1 MRFLPHTDAD
11 RQAMLATIDVGGM
24 RDLFTDI
31 PAEFHRKPGSLN
43 LPEALSEAGILRKF
57 TQAAESNRHA
67 GNTRCFLGGG
77 TYHHFVPAVVDYVI
91 SRGEFLTAYTPY
103 QPEIAQG
110 TLQALF
116 EFQTMIARLTGM
128 EVSNASMYDAATSV
142 AEAALMA
149 RRVTRKSRIVMAG
162 SVNPRYR
169 AVTANYLSR
178 QDGEYVEVK
187 SKKGDSLLSSERSG
201 ELRSKTKSHE
211 CGRVSSGGKSET
223 VPFLHNLDAVIDA
236 VDDQTACVIVQYP
249 DFYGSV
255 YDLTSLRTA
264 CDAHK
269 CLMVVAFSDVTAFA
283 LIDPPGAYGADIAIG
298 SGQSLG
304 IPMGFGGPHLGLF
317 TCKQQYVRQMPGR
330 VCGMTKDLNGKR
342 GFVLTLSTREQH
354 IRREKATSNICS
366 NQGLMCTAAATYM
379 TLMGDAGL
387 ETVARHSAAALN
399 QLIEGLPEHVQA
411 VPGAHFNETVLSFA
425 DEATRNHFM
434 DEAAGQNIFAG
445 IPLEQLDGAAEPCH
459 LLVATTE
466 MIEESDISDY
476 LNTLEAAA

>member
-1 MRFLPHTDAD
+1 MRFLPHTETD
-11 RQAMLATIDVGGM
+11 RRAMLETMGLATV
-24 RDLFTDI
+24 RDLFADV
-31 PAEFHRKPGSLN
+31 PAEFQMDAGSLE
-43 LPEALSEAGILRKF
+43 LADALSEAGIVRKF
-57 TQAAESNRHA
+57 TRASQKNRNASNSA
-67 GNTRCFLGGG
+67 YFLGGG

-103 QPEIAQG
+103 QPEISQG

-128 EVSNASMYDAATSV
+128 DVSNASMYEAATAT

-149 RRVTRKSRIVMAG
+149 RRVTRKSRVVMAG

-169 AVTANYLSR
+169 SVTANYLSR
-178 QDGEYVEVK
+178 LEGEYVEV
-187 SKKGDSLLSSERSG
+187 GMGQSG
-201 ELRSKTKSHE
+201 TNFGTDLEK
-211 CGRVSSGGKSET
+211 
-223 VPFLHNLDAVIDA
+223 VIDA
-236 VDDQTACVIVQYP
+236 IDATTACVIVQYP

-255 YDLTSLRTA
+255 YDLAPLRAA
-264 CDAHK
+264 CDAAK
-269 CLMVVAFSDVTAFA
+269 CLMVVAFSDISAFA
-283 LIDPPGAYGADIAIG
+283 LIESPGAMGADIAVG

-317 TCKQQYVRQMPGR
+317 TCKQKYLRQMPGR
-330 VCGMTKDLNGKR
+330 VCGMTSDVNGKR

-387 ETVARHSAAALN
+387 ARVARHSAAALQSLLS
-399 QLIEGLPEHVQA
+399 QLPAHVSA
-411 VPGAHFNETVLSFA
+411 ANGARYNETVLSFTDKSA
-425 DEATRNHFM
+425 RERFL
-434 DEAAGQNIFAG
+434 AAARTQDIFAG
-445 IPLEQLDGAAEPCH
+445 IPLEQIDPAAANNH

-466 MIEESDISDY
+466 MVEPTDITGF
-476 LNTLEAAA
+476 LAALEVAK

>member
-1 MRFLPHTDAD
+1 MRFLPHTDSD
-11 RQAMLATIDVGGM
+11 RQAMLDTIGVSGIG
-24 RDLFTDI
+24 DLFADI
-31 PAEFHRKPGSLN
+31 PSEFHIEKGSLAIADA
-43 LPEALSEAGILRKF
+43 LPEAGIVRKF
-57 TQAAESNRHA
+57 TRAAEQNRNA
-67 GNTRCFLGGG
+67 TNTRYFLGGG

-103 QPEIAQG
+103 QPEISQG

-128 EVSNASMYDAATSV
+128 DVSNASMYEAATAT

-149 RRVTRKSRIVMAG
+149 RRVTRKSRVVMAG

-178 QDGEYVEVK
+178 LDGEYAEVDM
-187 SKKGDSLLSSERSG
+187 GAFGTDLD
-201 ELRSKTKSHE
+201 
-211 CGRVSSGGKSET
+211 RVI
-223 VPFLHNLDAVIDA
+223 AAIDA
-236 VDDQTACVIVQYP
+236 QTACVIVQYP

-255 YDLTSLRTA
+255 YDLAPLRAA
-264 CDAHK
+264 CDAAK
-269 CLMVVAFSDVTAFA
+269 CLMVVAFSDISAFA
-283 LIDPPGAYGADIAIG
+283 LIESPGAMGADIAVG

-317 TCKQQYVRQMPGR
+317 TCKQKYVRQLPGR
-330 VCGMTKDLNGKR
+330 VCGMTSDVNGKR

-387 ETVARHSAAALN
+387 ATVARHSAAALHA
-399 QLIEGLPEHVQA
+399 LVSRLPAHVTA
-411 VPGAHFNETVLSFA
+411 AAGARYNETVLSFA
-425 DEATRNHFM
+425 DH
-434 DEAAGQNIFAG
+434 AARQRFLAAASADDIFAG
-445 IPLEQLDGAAEPCH
+445 IPLEQIEVGVDARH

-466 MIEESDISDY
+466 MVEEADISDY
-476 LNTLEAAA
+476 LAALEVSL

>member
-1 MRFLPHTDAD
+1 
-11 RQAMLATIDVGGM
+11 MLATIGVDGM
-24 RDLFTDI
+24 RDLFADI
-31 PAEFHRKPGSLN
+31 PAQFHREPGSLN
-43 LPEALSEAGILRKF
+43 LPEALSEVGILRKF
-57 TQAAESNRHA
+57 TQAAETNRHA
-67 GNTRCFLGGG
+67 ENTRCFLGGG

-110 TLQALF
+110 TLQTLF

-169 AVTANYLSR
+169 AVTENYLSQ

-187 SKKGDSLLSSERSG
+187 SK
-201 ELRSKTKSHE
+201 
-211 CGRVSSGGKSET
+211 T
-223 VPFLHNLDAVIDA
+223 VPFSLPDLDAVIA
-236 VDDQTACVIVQYP
+236 AINDQTACVIVQYP

-255 YDLTSLRTA
+255 YDLVPLRAA

-379 TLMGDAGL
+379 ALMGDAGL
-387 ETVARHSAAALN
+387 KTVARHSAAALN
-399 QLIEGLPEHVQA
+399 RLVKNLPEHVQA
-411 VPGAHFNETVLSFA
+411 ASGAHFNETVLSFA
-425 DEATRNHFM
+425 DAATRNCFM
-434 DEAAGQNIFAG
+434 DEATRQNIFAG
-445 IPLEQLDGAAEPCH
+445 IPLEQLDTSQEPRH

-476 LNTLEAAA
+476 LNALGAAA

>member
-1 MRFLPHTDAD
+1 MRFLPNTDDD
-11 RQAMLATIDVGGM
+11 RQAMLATIGVDGM

-31 PAEFHRKPGSLN
+31 PTEFHRDPGSLD

-57 TQAAESNRHA
+57 TQAAEANRHA

-110 TLQALF
+110 TLQTLF
-116 EFQTMIARLTGM
+116 EFQTMIARLIGM

-149 RRVTRKSRIVMAG
+149 RRVTRKSRIIMAG

-169 AVTANYLSR
+169 TVTGNYLSR
-178 QDGEYVEVK
+178 QDGEYVEVPMAEF
-187 SKKGDSLLSSERSG
+187 STSLE
-201 ELRSKTKSHE
+201 K
-211 CGRVSSGGKSET
+211 VI
-223 VPFLHNLDAVIDA
+223 AVI
-236 VDDQTACVIVQYP
+236 DDQTACAIVQYP

-255 YDLTSLRTA
+255 YDLAPLRAA

-269 CLMVVAFSDVTAFA
+269 CLMVVAFSDATAFA
-283 LIDPPGAYGADIAIG
+283 LIDPPGAYGVDIAVG

-317 TCKQQYVRQMPGR
+317 TCKQKYVRQMPGR
-330 VCGMTKDLNGKR
+330 VCGMTEDLDGKR

-387 ETVARHSAAALN
+387 NTVAGHSAAALN
-399 QLIEGLPEHVQA
+399 QLVAGLPKHVQA
-411 VPGAHFNETVLSFA
+411 ASGAHYNETVLSFESK
-425 DEATRNHFM
+425 DVRNHFV
-434 DEAAGQNIFAG
+434 DEAVNQNIFAG
-445 IPLEQLDGAAEPCH
+445 IPLEQLDASEEPRH
-459 LLVATTE
+459 LLIATTE
-466 MIEESDISDY
+466 MIEGSDVSDY
-476 LNTLEAAA
+476 LHALKAAA

>member
-11 RQAMLATIDVGGM
+11 REAMLESIGVTGM

-31 PAEFHRKPGSLN
+31 PADFHIERGSLAIAD
-43 LPEALSEAGILRKF
+43 ALSEAGIVRKF
-57 TQAAESNRHA
+57 TKASEQNRHA

-103 QPEIAQG
+103 QPEISQG
-110 TLQALF
+110 TLQTLF
-116 EFQTMIARLTGM
+116 EFQTMVARLTGM
-128 EVSNASMYDAATSV
+128 DVSNASMYEAATAT

-149 RRVTRKSRIVMAG
+149 RRVTRKSRVVMAG

-178 QDGEYVEVK
+178 LEGEYHEVEM
-187 SKKGDSLLSSERSG
+187 GHFGTDLD
-201 ELRSKTKSHE
+201 
-211 CGRVSSGGKSET
+211 RVI
-223 VPFLHNLDAVIDA
+223 AAIDE
-236 VDDQTACVIVQYP
+236 QTACVIVQYP

-255 YDLTSLRTA
+255 YELAPLRAA
-264 CDAHK
+264 CDAAG
-269 CLMVVAFSDVTAFA
+269 CLMVLAFSDISAFA
-283 LIDPPGAYGADIAIG
+283 LIESPGAMGADIAIG

-304 IPMGFGGPHLGLF
+304 IPMGYGGPHLGLF
-317 TCKQQYVRQMPGR
+317 TCKQKFVRQMPGR
-330 VCGMTKDLNGKR
+330 LCGMTKDVNGRR

-387 ETVARHSAAALN
+387 ATVALHSAAAL
-399 QLIEGLPEHVQA
+399 QLLVSQLPAGVTA
-411 VPGAHFNETVLSFA
+411 ATGAHYNETVLSFA
-425 DEATRNHFM
+425 DSDTRARFL
-434 DEAAGQNIFAG
+434 AAARAADLFAG
-445 IPLEQLDGAAEPCH
+445 IPLEQIEAGVETRH

-466 MIEESDISDY
+466 MIEQADITDY
-476 LNTLEAAA
+476 LAVLEKAL

>member
-1 MRFLPHTDAD
+1 MLDA
-11 RQAMLATIDVGGM
+11 IGVPGM
-24 RDLFTDI
+24 GALFADI
-31 PAEFHRKPGSLN
+31 PADFHLERGSLN
-43 LPEALSEAGILRKF
+43 LPDGLSEAAIVRKF
-57 TQAAESNRHA
+57 TQAADKNRNASN
-67 GNTRCFLGGG
+67 TTYFLGGG

-103 QPEIAQG
+103 QPEISQG

-128 EVSNASMYDAATSV
+128 DVANASMYEAATAT

-149 RRVTRKSRIVMAG
+149 RRVTRKKRIVIAG

-169 AVTANYLSR
+169 SVTANYLSR
-178 QDGEYVEVK
+178 LEGEYTEVAMQ
-187 SKKGDSLLSSERSG
+187 GFATD
-201 ELRSKTKSHE
+201 
-211 CGRVSSGGKSET
+211 V
-223 VPFLHNLDAVIDA
+223 DALIAAIDEK
-236 VDDQTACVIVQYP
+236 TACVIVQYP

-255 YDLTSLRTA
+255 YDLAPLRAA

-269 CLMVVAFSDVTAFA
+269 CLMVVAFSDISAFA
-283 LIDPPGAYGADIAIG
+283 LIESPGALGADIAVG

-304 IPMGFGGPHLGLF
+304 IPMGYGGPHLGLF
-317 TCKQQYVRQMPGR
+317 TCKQRYLRQMPGR
-330 VCGMTKDLNGKR
+330 ICGMTSDADGKR

-387 ETVARHSAAALN
+387 ATVARHSAAALHA
-399 QLIEGLPEHVQA
+399 LVEKLPAHITA
-411 VPGAHFNETVLSFA
+411 ASGAHYNETVLGFA
-425 DEATRNHFM
+425 DQ
-434 DEAAGQNIFAG
+434 AARDRFLAAAQDANIFAG
-445 IPLEQLDGAAEPCH
+445 IPLERIEPGADARH

-466 MIEESDISDY
+466 MVEQDDIDQY
-476 LNTLEAAA
+476 LSILEASK

>member
-1 MRFLPHTDAD
+1 MRFLPHTDDD
-11 RQAMLATIDVGGM
+11 RQAMLAAIGVNGM
-24 RDLFTDI
+24 RDLFADI
-31 PAEFHRKPGSLN
+31 PAEFHRKPGGLE

-57 TQAAESNRHA
+57 TRAAESNRHA

-77 TYHHFVPAVVDYVI
+77 TYYHFVPAVVDYVI

-178 QDGEYVEVK
+178 QDGEYVEVPMAEF
-187 SKKGDSLLSSERSG
+187 STSLE
-201 ELRSKTKSHE
+201 E
-211 CGRVSSGGKSET
+211 
-223 VPFLHNLDAVIDA
+223 VIA
-236 VDDQTACVIVQYP
+236 TIDDQTACVIVQYP

-255 YDLTSLRTA
+255 YDLAPLRAA

-269 CLMVVAFSDVTAFA
+269 CLMVVAFSDVTVFA
-283 LIDPPGAYGADIAIG
+283 LIDPPGAYGADIAVG

-330 VCGMTKDLNGKR
+330 VCGMTEDLNGKR
-342 GFVLTLSTREQH
+342 GFVLTLATREQH

-387 ETVARHSAAALN
+387 ETVARHSAAALH

-411 VPGAHFNETVLSFA
+411 ASGAHFNETVLSFA

-445 IPLEQLDGAAEPCH
+445 IPLEQLDGAAEPSH

-466 MIEESDISDY
+466 MIGDNDVSDY
-476 LNTLEAAA
+476 LNALEVAV

>member
-1 MRFLPHTDAD
+1 MRFLPHTGSD
-11 RQAMLATIDVGGM
+11 RQAMLDSIGVSGM
-24 RDLFTDI
+24 HDLFADI
-31 PAEFHRKPGSLN
+31 PSEFHVEKGSLK
-43 LPEALSEAGILRKF
+43 LADALSEAGIVRKF
-57 TQAAESNRHA
+57 TRAAEKNHNASNSRY
-67 GNTRCFLGGG
+67 FLGGG
-77 TYHHFVPAVVDYVI
+77 TYHHFVPAAVDYVI

-103 QPEIAQG
+103 QPEISQG

-128 EVSNASMYDAATSV
+128 DVSNASMYEAATAT

-149 RRVTRKSRIVMAG
+149 RRVTRKSRVLMAG

-178 QDGEYVEVK
+178 LDGEYAEVDM
-187 SKKGDSLLSSERSG
+187 GAFGTD
-201 ELRSKTKSHE
+201 
-211 CGRVSSGGKSET
+211 
-223 VPFLHNLDAVIDA
+223 LDKVIAAMDE
-236 VDDQTACVIVQYP
+236 QTACVIVQYP

-255 YDLTSLRTA
+255 YDLAPLHAA
-264 CDAHK
+264 CDANR
-269 CLMVVAFSDVTAFA
+269 CLMVVAFSDISAFA
-283 LIDPPGAYGADIAIG
+283 LIESPGAMGADIAVG

-317 TCKQQYVRQMPGR
+317 TCKQKYVRQMPGR
-330 VCGMTKDLNGKR
+330 VCGMTSDANGKR

-387 ETVARHSAAALN
+387 ATVARHSAAALQSLVS
-399 QLIEGLPEHVQA
+399 QLPAHVSA
-411 VPGAHFNETVLSFA
+411 AAGAHYNETVLSFA
-425 DEATRNHFM
+425 GYAARERFLLATRNHDM
-434 DEAAGQNIFAG
+434 FAG
-445 IPLEQLDGAAEPCH
+445 IPLEQIEAGVDTRH

-466 MIEESDISDY
+466 MIEEADITDF
-476 LNTLEAAA
+476 LAALEVSL